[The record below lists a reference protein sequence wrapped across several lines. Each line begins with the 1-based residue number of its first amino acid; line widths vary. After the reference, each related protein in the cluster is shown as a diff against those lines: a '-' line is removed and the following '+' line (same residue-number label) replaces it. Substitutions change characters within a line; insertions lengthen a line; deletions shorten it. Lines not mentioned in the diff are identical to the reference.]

1 MDQVQRGRGPIR
13 ALLAGG
19 IAAFCATGALAQEG
33 PATLLGE
40 PVALRPGQTA
50 TLAIQSLGAP
60 DERVQIIAVAESAPA
75 WLAPTVWRGGPA
87 ANLGLEI
94 ELSPQGL
101 STKVGGSAMPSAMD
115 DRPLC
120 EWLAAWA
127 ETIVAATED
136 PGLPLPSADEPIAS
150 GTLVDLPDAA
160 LRKAVEEAL
169 GKAPGDPIVRGEMA
183 TLRVL
188 NSETG
193 VQRLTGIE
201 HAVNLR
207 RLCLVKGQ
215 ISDLGPLA
223 GVTSLRRL
231 HLRSNAIA
239 DVSPLGR
246 LAQLTVLDLDGN
258 DISDARPL
266 ADLGSL
272 KMLDLA
278 WNEISD
284 VAPLAGLKSLIWL
297 DLEGNDISD
306 VAPLSGLT
314 SLKTL
319 DLSGNGISD
328 VAPLAGPASLTVLD
342 LHGNDISDVA
352 PLANL
357 TLLTSLDLS
366 ANEIADLGP
375 LGGLTTLTVLY
386 LHDNAIS
393 SVAALAGLRS
403 LTLLNLY
410 DNEVT
415 DLGPLAE
422 TKSLRILSLGVN
434 RISEIA
440 ALAGLTS
447 LTFLSLDD
455 NEISDVA
462 PLARLT
468 SLTSLHMSWNAVSSV
483 APLAGLTSLR
493 KLAMASNRVAD
504 VAPLAGLASLEY
516 LFLYD
521 NAIADMGPLA
531 GLRSLTW
538 LDLNDNRLTTLVP
551 RLFEGL
557 PRLTVLGLAGNR
569 LTALPSGF
577 FAGVDRS
584 LFLALDDNPGTPFV
598 IEAVPVLATTPRQRP
613 ARVAV
618 RIAEGAPVELEVA
631 LRAVGG
637 RPGADATRMAAG
649 ALLSDALTVW
659 PAGRGPVLVQAE
671 VPELPA
677 SYVGIALSAGS
688 PLTLNGLAEYSDLDE
703 PATIDL
709 TSAFR
714 AFDGTPLLGYTVRT
728 SDPAVAA
735 ADRNGSMLRIE
746 PVGPGMATVTV
757 TATTSDGRTATLV
770 FDITVPGAPPL
781 RGWRWK
787 LVEGR

>member
-1 MDQVQRGRGPIR
+1 MADAAPLARLR
-13 ALLAGG
+13 AVSLALAAVGAGG
-19 IAAFCATGALAQEG
+19 LA
-33 PATLLGE
+33 PA
-40 PVALRPGQTA
+40 
-50 TLAIQSLGAP
+50 
-60 DERVQIIAVAESAPA
+60 AVAS
-75 WLAPTVWRGGPA
+75 
-87 ANLGLEI
+87 
-94 ELSPQGL
+94 ELSWRETAVRPAEFGESPVQFSPASAFEALKRQARQRL
-101 STKVGGSAMPSAMD
+101 SAKAGGSAMPSAMD

-136 PGLPLPSADEPIAS
+136 PSLPLPSADEAIAS

-169 GKAPGDPIVRGEMA
+169 GKASGDPIVRGEMA
-183 TLRVL
+183 TLRTL

-223 GVTSLRRL
+223 GMTSLRRL

-246 LAQLTVLDLDGN
+246 LAQLTVLDLNGN

-278 WNEISD
+278 WNEISEVAPLAGLTSLAWLDLDGYNISDVAPLSGLMSLKALSLGSNGISD
-284 VAPLAGLKSLIWL
+284 VAPLAGLKSL
-297 DLEGNDISD
+297 
-306 VAPLSGLT
+306 
-314 SLKTL
+314 KTL
-319 DLSGNGISD
+319 DLDWNRISD
-328 VAPLAGPASLTVLD
+328 VAPLAGLASLTVLR

-352 PLANL
+352 PLADLTSL
-357 TLLTSLDLS
+357 TLLDLS
-366 ANEIADLGP
+366 ANEITDLDP
-375 LGGLTTLTVLY
+375 LTGLTALTVLY

-393 SVAALAGLRS
+393 SVAALAGLKS
-403 LTLLNLY
+403 LTLLNL
-410 DNEVT
+410 DGNEVT

-422 TKSLRILSLGVN
+422 TKSLRILSLDRN

-447 LTFLSLDD
+447 LTFLSLYD
-455 NEISDVA
+455 NEISDA
-462 PLARLT
+462 
-468 SLTSLHMSWNAVSSV
+468 

-493 KLAMASNRVAD
+493 SLYLHENMVSDVAPLAGLKSLWKLSIFSNRVAD
-504 VAPLAGLASLEY
+504 AAPLAGLASLEY
-516 LFLYD
+516 LFLHD

-531 GLRSLTW
+531 GLRSLIW

-551 RLFEGL
+551 KLFEKL
-557 PRLTVLGLAGNR
+557 PRLTALGLAGNR
-569 LTALPSGF
+569 LTALPAGF
-577 FAGVDRS
+577 FAGAARS
-584 LFLALDDNPGTPFV
+584 LFVTLDDNPGAPFV

-631 LRAVGG
+631 LRVVGG
-637 RPGADATRMAAG
+637 RPEAGATRMAAG

-659 PAGRGPVLVQAE
+659 PAGRGPVLIQAE
-671 VPELPA
+671 VPELPT
-677 SYVGIALSAGS
+677 SYVGIALGAGS

-703 PATIDL
+703 PAEIDL
-709 TSAFR
+709 ASAFPD
-714 AFDGTPLLGYTVRT
+714 FDGAPFLAYATRT
-728 SDPAVAA
+728 SDPAVVA
-735 ADRNGSMLRIE
+735 ADRTGNVLRIV
-746 PVGPGMATVTV
+746 PRGPGMATITV
-757 TATTSDGRTATLV
+757 TATAADGRTVTRV

-787 LVEGR
+787 LLEGS